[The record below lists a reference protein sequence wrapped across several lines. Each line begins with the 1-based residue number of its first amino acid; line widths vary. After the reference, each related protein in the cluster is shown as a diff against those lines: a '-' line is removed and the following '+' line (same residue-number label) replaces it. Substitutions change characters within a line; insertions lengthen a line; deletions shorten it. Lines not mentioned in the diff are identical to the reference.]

1 MDDPPTKARTEARRR
16 RTKSMKRR
24 FAIFLAA
31 ALVAVVSVSGV
42 TGCGGGAGGGAQ
54 EKVKEA
60 KQKVED
66 KAQEA
71 KQKAQEAKQN
81 VEKQA
86 QEAQQKVGKKAQEQA
101 TAAAQQRAT
110 RTVSI
115 ENFAFVPAQITVRAG
130 TKVTW
135 VNNDSVSHTVTAN
148 NGAFDSG
155 TLQQGEKFSRT
166 FTKAGK
172 KFAYH
177 CEIHPQMQGKV
188 TVKPQS
194 SS

>member
-1 MDDPPTKARTEARRR
+1 M
-16 RTKSMKRR
+16 SRR
-24 FAIFLAA
+24 FILLVAA
-31 ALVAVVSVSGV
+31 ALALVAMLFVVS
-42 TGCGGGAGGGAQ
+42 AGAQ
-54 EKVKEA
+54 
-60 KQKVED
+60 
-66 KAQEA
+66 
-71 KQKAQEAKQN
+71 
-81 VEKQA
+81 
-86 QEAQQKVGKKAQEQA
+86 
-101 TAAAQQRAT
+101 QQRAT

-115 ENFAFVPAQITVRAG
+115 ENFSFVPAQITVRAG

-135 VNNDSVSHTVTAN
+135 VNNDSASHTVTAN

>member
-1 MDDPPTKARTEARRR
+1 MRRL
-16 RTKSMKRR
+16 
-24 FAIFLAA
+24 ILLVAA
-31 ALVAVVSVSGV
+31 ALALVVMLFVVS
-42 TGCGGGAGGGAQ
+42 AGAQ
-54 EKVKEA
+54 ER
-60 KQKVED
+60 
-66 KAQEA
+66 
-71 KQKAQEAKQN
+71 
-81 VEKQA
+81 
-86 QEAQQKVGKKAQEQA
+86 A
-101 TAAAQQRAT
+101 TTAAQQRAT

-115 ENFAFVPAQITVRAG
+115 ENFAFVPARIVVRPG
-130 TKVTW
+130 TRITW
-135 VNNDSVSHTVTAN
+135 VNNDSAPHTVTAN